1 MKKIASGQIWQGTLD
16 GQECKFIVN
25 RLLDG
30 GQKMEVMLLGTH
42 SVEIFSTAYF
52 KFTGQW
58 QVVGQAA

>member
-1 MKKIASGQIWQGTLD
+1 MKKIVSGQIWQGILD

-25 RLLDG
+25 RLLDDG
-30 GQKMEVMLLGTH
+30 HKMEVMLLDSH
-42 SVEIFSTAYF
+42 SLEIFPTAYF